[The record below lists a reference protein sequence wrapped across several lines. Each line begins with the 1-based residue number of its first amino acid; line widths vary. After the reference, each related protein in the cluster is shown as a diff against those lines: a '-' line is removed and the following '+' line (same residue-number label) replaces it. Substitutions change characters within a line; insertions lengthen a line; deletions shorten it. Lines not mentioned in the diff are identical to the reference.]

1 MKNIQDYWAKKAK
14 KAGLRSR
21 AAYKLEEINKKHNLF
36 SGSQIIFELGSA
48 PGGWSQIIARLKDKG
63 SVCYSFDFLKMV
75 DVKGIIFY
83 NYNFFDDEFREFS
96 KDFFSKTDLILSD
109 MSVNLS
115 GISIK
120 DAEENKQL
128 NYFCLELSKK
138 LLTNRG
144 KLLIKT
150 FNNENLKDLKKEF
163 LNNFQNVFI
172 EKPQASKTS
181 SSEVYLL
188 GLNPK

>member
-1 MKNIQDYWAKKAK
+1 MADVEGINF
-14 KAGLRSR
+14 
-21 AAYKLEEINKKHNLF
+21 YK
-36 SGSQIIFELGSA
+36 
-48 PGGWSQIIARLKDKG
+48 
-63 SVCYSFDFLKMV
+63 
-75 DVKGIIFY
+75 
-83 NYNFFDDEFREFS
+83 YNFFDDEFNEFS

-128 NYFCLELSKK
+128 NYFCLELSKN
-138 LLTNRG
+138 LLSSRG
-144 KLLIKT
+144 KLLIKS

-188 GLNPK
+188 GLIPK

>member
-36 SGSQIIFELGSA
+36 HGSQTIFELGSA
-48 PGGWSQIIARLKDKG
+48 PGGWSQIIARSKDKC
-63 SVCYSFDFLKMV
+63 SVCYSFDCLNMA
-75 DVKGIIFY
+75 DVKGINFY
-83 NYNFFDDEFREFS
+83 KYNFFDDEFKEFS

-128 NYFCLELSKK
+128 NYFCLKLSKN
-138 LLTNRG
+138 LLSSRG
-144 KLLIKT
+144 KLLIKS